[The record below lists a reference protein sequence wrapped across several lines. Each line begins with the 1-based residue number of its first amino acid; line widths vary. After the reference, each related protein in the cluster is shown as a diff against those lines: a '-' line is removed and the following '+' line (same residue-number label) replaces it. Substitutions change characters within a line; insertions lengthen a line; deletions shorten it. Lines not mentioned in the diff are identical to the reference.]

1 MRPWQTNGRAADPAP
16 WVMLTVVAA
25 CLTGCKSDLNQ
36 QLLERE
42 LRYQEDQIYQ
52 LQDELQEKCARLERA
67 AGENASLRR
76 QLGVGDEAAPATP
89 RRSRPGIKPAAPVP
103 PAITIPP
110 AIQIPPTLTPPTLE
124 GVPAL
129 PALPTVPSPSP
140 PAGTGGSIALPPAS
154 ASIDPQARPLDAAS
168 GPTTTRRLSLEQTV
182 RGDGV
187 ATHIMV
193 NNARTACLDSDADGR
208 SEGLIVVFEPRDA
221 DSRLVAC
228 GGDVTVA
235 VFDTGAPDANT
246 PLGSW
251 QIPAAEALR
260 TFRRTSR
267 ERGMQIT
274 LPWPGPAP
282 SGDHVRVAV
291 RMTTPEGTALE
302 ADTTIPA
309 R

>member
-1 MRPWQTNGRAADPAP
+1 MRPWRACGRSAGRTLRATMA
-16 WVMLTVVAA
+16 LAAA
-25 CLTGCKSDLNQ
+25 CLAGCKSDLNQ

-89 RRSRPGIKPAAPVP
+89 RRGRPGVKPAAPVP

-110 AIQIPPTLTPPTLE
+110 AIEIPPALIPPKLE
-124 GVPAL
+124 NVPAL
-129 PALPTVPSPSP
+129 PAQPGP
-140 PAGTGGSIALPPAS
+140 PPGTTGGLSLPPAS
-154 ASIDPQARPLDAAS
+154 PAIDPQARPLDAAA
-168 GPTTTRRLSLEQTV
+168 GPGTTRRLSLEQPV
-182 RGDGV
+182 GGDGG
-187 ATHIMV
+187 ATRIGV
-193 NNARTACLDSDADGR
+193 EADGH
-208 SEGLIVVFEPRDA
+208 SEGLVVVFEPRDA

-235 VFDTGAPDANT
+235 AFDAAAADPGG
-246 PLGSW
+246 PLATWRIS
-251 QIPAAEALR
+251 AAETLR
-260 TFRRTSR
+260 GFRRTSR
-267 ERGMQIT
+267 ERGVQLT

-282 SGDHVRVAV
+282 AGDHVRVAV
-291 RMTTPEGTALE
+291 RMTTPEGAALE
-302 ADTTIPA
+302 ADATIPA

>member
-1 MRPWQTNGRAADPAP
+1 MKPWRTYGRVSSPAP
-16 WVMLTVVAA
+16 GATLTLALVAA
-25 CLTGCKSDLNQ
+25 GLTGCKSDLNQ

-52 LQDELQEKCARLERA
+52 LQDELQEKCARLERV
-67 AGENASLRR
+67 AGENAGLRR
-76 QLGVGDEAAPATP
+76 QLGVGDEPTPANP

-110 AIQIPPTLTPPTLE
+110 AIEIPPALIPPTLE
-124 GVPAL
+124 NVPAL
-129 PALPTVPSPSP
+129 PAAPTP
-140 PAGTGGSIALPPAS
+140 PAAASGGIALPPAS

-168 GPTTTRRLSLEQTV
+168 KPNDTRRLSLEQPV
-182 RGDGV
+182 SGDGGV
-187 ATHIMV
+187 THLVV

-208 SEGLIVVFEPRDA
+208 SEGLVVVFEPRDA

-228 GGDVTVA
+228 GGDVAVA
-235 VFDTGAPDANT
+235 AFDSAASDGNP
-246 PLGSW
+246 PLGTW
-251 QIPAAEALR
+251 HIPAAESLR
-260 TFRRTSR
+260 NFRRTSR
-267 ERGMQIT
+267 DRGVQFT

-282 SGDHVRVAV
+282 AGDHVRVAV
-291 RMTTPEGTALE
+291 RMTTPEGGVLE